1 MSLKKHLTALFFLLL
16 YSLVYGQENLKYYKF
31 QTAIDETVEK
41 EIFSALDSLF
51 VQLTTDQFDD
61 RYLSSELKD
70 LTRGTLLKI
79 KEYETRK
86 DSVQK
91 NQIDKHLISGY
102 PLNQKEYFLSLAFIQ
117 KNKADNP
124 ILYYIINLIA
134 TKKEGQILFSIPLD
148 YYTRDWKKTTVG
160 STIYHHKEEL
170 KQERAAVFD
179 KKNAAI
185 AQKLGV
191 EKETFDFYMCE
202 NYQEILRLLGVEFSI
217 YENSKYRTGYGVV
230 ANTIFSIMNN
240 EDFSHDVFHYYSGKI
255 NERVNRNW
263 ITEEG
268 IAYWWGNAYYTD
280 PKGEMISHQQLVK
293 ALENYLIKHPETSLF
308 SLFENSPKIF
318 NQLAPEVSVRST
330 IAGIIAQQVEKEKGA
345 KGIAQLINAGSQD
358 RLQSFLK
365 ATDALIGI
373 NQENFNQK
381 VKKLIK
387 KNRPQ

>member
-1 MSLKKHLTALFFLLL
+1 MSFKKHFASLLCLLFFATA
-16 YSLVYGQENLKYYKF
+16 YGQENIKYYKF
-31 QTAIDETVEK
+31 QTTIEETIQK

-51 VQLTTDQFDD
+51 VQLTTDQLDD
-61 RYLSSELKD
+61 TYLSKELKD
-70 LTRGTLLKI
+70 LTRVTLLKV
-79 KEYETRK
+79 KDYETSK
-86 DSVQK
+86 DSIQK
-91 NQIDKHLISGY
+91 NQIDKHLIRGY
-102 PLNQKEYFLSLAFIQ
+102 PLNQEEYFLSLAFIQ

-124 ILYYIINLIA
+124 ILYYVINLIA
-134 TKKEGQILFSIPLD
+134 TKKGEEILFSIPLN
-148 YYTRDWKKTTVG
+148 YFTKDWKQTTIG
-160 STIYHHKEEL
+160 STIYHHNKEL
-170 KQERAAVFD
+170 QQKRAAVFD
-179 KKNAAI
+179 KKNTAI

-191 EKETFDFYMCE
+191 TKEAFDFYICE
-202 NYQEILRLLGVEFSI
+202 NYQEILRLLGIEFSV

-230 ANTIFSIMNN
+230 ANTIFSVMNN

-280 PKGEMISHQQLVK
+280 SKGEMISHQQLVE
-293 ALENYLIKHPETSLF
+293 ALKNHLIKHPETSLF
-308 SLFENSPKIF
+308 DLFENNPKIF

-365 ATDALIGI
+365 ATDELIGL
-373 NQENFNQK
+373 NQNNFNQK

-387 KNRPQ
+387 TYNQH